1 MHALRRWSVRRAG
14 LMEAAYRVLDRVL
27 DAVRP
32 VVRFVGYD
40 RLERSVAFVERHAKG
55 LLFDCRMCG
64 ACSLS
69 VNGMSCPMN

>member
-40 RLERSVAFVERHAKG
+40 RLERPVAFVERHA
-55 LLFDCRMCG
+55 LCAERRAWLV
-64 ACSLS
+64 APH
-69 VNGMSCPMN
+69 V